1 MILSQNSNEL
11 ESQNNN
17 LAIDIN
23 VDKLIM
29 EFDLIDE

>member
-17 LAIDIN
+17 LAIEIN
-23 VDKLIM
+23 VDEYIL
-29 EFDLIDE
+29 ELDLIDE